1 MMEAMRSAGS
11 MPAAGTVIIGGGQAG
26 YQTAA
31 SLREAGYQEPVIILG
46 EERELPYQ
54 RPPLSKAY
62 LTGDTTAERL
72 YFRPSSYYEKHSI
85 DLRCGERVTAID
97 RAAKC
102 VTVAS

>member
-1 MMEAMRSAGS
+1 
-11 MPAAGTVIIGGGQAG
+11 MPAAGTVISGGGQAG

-31 SLREAGYQEPVIILG
+31 SLREAGYQEPVTILG

-72 YFRPSSYYEKHSI
+72 TFRPANYYDKHQI

-97 RAAKC
+97 RQAKR
-102 VTVAS
+102 VTLASGSSIA